1 MSALE
6 EEFNKYSKIVK
17 NLKETPED
25 DILLTLYGLYK
36 QSIEGDC
43 NINKPGFL
51 NFKEKSKYNSWKD
64 QEGLETNKA
73 MKYYIR
79 EVKRLIKQYGINE

>member
-6 EEFNKYSKIVK
+6 EEFNKYTKIVK
-17 NLKETPED
+17 NLKETPD
-25 DILLTLYGLYK
+25 DDELLTLYGLYK

-43 NINKPGFL
+43 NINKPIFL
-51 NFKEKSKYNSWKD
+51 NFKEKSKYNAWKD
-64 QEGLETNKA
+64 HEGLETKKA

-79 EVKRLIKQYGINE
+79 EVKRLIKQYGFNE